1 MKVRKQRRITNDQP
15 QLEMTPMI
23 DVVFQLLIFFIVT
36 IKQEDILSMLSAARP
51 APDPDA
57 KPEDIPPNVLNIEI
71 NKMGFIIR
79 GTPVSK
85 ALLERKLANFA
96 EYDKKVSV
104 VIRCT
109 GDSPHKFLV
118 QTLDICHKLKLSNL
132 AIFSM

>member
-1 MKVRKQRRITNDQP
+1 
-15 QLEMTPMI
+15 MTPMI

-57 KPEDIPPNVLNIEI
+57 KPEDTPPNVLNIEI
-71 NKMGFIIR
+71 NKMGFILR
-79 GTPVSK
+79 GVPVTK
-85 ALLERKLANFA
+85 TLLERRLSNIS

-118 QTLDICHKLKLSNL
+118 QTLDICHKLQLSNL